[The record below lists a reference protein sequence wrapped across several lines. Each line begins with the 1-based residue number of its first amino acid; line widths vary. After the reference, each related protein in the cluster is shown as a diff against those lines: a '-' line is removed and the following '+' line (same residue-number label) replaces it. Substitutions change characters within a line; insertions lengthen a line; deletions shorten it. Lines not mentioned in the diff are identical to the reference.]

1 MYKDNNKEKVEN
13 LSKNKIKWIRS
24 FQLKKNRDEADV
36 FIVEGEKMIQEL
48 IEYYP
53 QSIDFLCVTKE
64 SDHFSKNNSLVNAV
78 ATTEELKSISSMK
91 NPNKSLA
98 VVKKLSLP
106 ATDSPFKIVL
116 DNIQDPGNMGTIL
129 RLADWFNVKEIICSH
144 ETVDIYNPKVVQASM
159 GAIFRIPVTYCN
171 LETYLSNYKGPIFG
185 ALLEG
190 QNIYKQKLIP
200 EGLLILGNEGN
211 GISEKIKP
219 FISDPI
225 TIPRFG
231 KAESLNVSIAT
242 GILLSDF
249 FRNS

>member
-1 MYKDNNKEKVEN
+1 MEN

-24 FQLKKNRDEADV
+24 FHLKKNRDEANV

-48 IEYYP
+48 IENFP
-53 QSIDFLCVTKE
+53 NSIDFLCVTKE
-64 SDHFSKNNSLVNAV
+64 SDHFSKNNSLVHAV
-78 ATTEELKSISSMK
+78 ATTEELKTISSMK

-98 VVKKLSLP
+98 IVKKLDVKPSK
-106 ATDSPFKIVL
+106 SSFKLVL

-129 RLADWFNVKEIICSH
+129 RLADWFNVKEIICSK

-159 GAIFRIPVTYCN
+159 GAIFRITVTYCD
-171 LETYLSNYKGPIFG
+171 LENYLTNFSGPIFG
-185 ALLEG
+185 ASLEG
-190 QNIYKQKLIP
+190 QNIYKQKLLP

-219 FISDPI
+219 FITDPI

>member
-1 MYKDNNKEKVEN
+1 MEN

-24 FQLKKNRDEADV
+24 FHLKKNRDEANV

-48 IEYYP
+48 IENFP
-53 QSIDFLCVTKE
+53 NSIDFLCVTKE
-64 SDHFSKNNSLVNAV
+64 SDHFSKNNSLVHAV
-78 ATTEELKSISSMK
+78 ATAEELKKISSMK

-98 VVKKLSLP
+98 IVKKLDVKPSK
-106 ATDSPFKIVL
+106 SSFKLVL

-129 RLADWFNVKEIICSH
+129 RLADWFNVKEIICSK

-159 GAIFRIPVTYCN
+159 GAIFRITVTYCE
-171 LETYLSNYKGPIFG
+171 LENYLTNFSGPIFG

-190 QNIYKQKLIP
+190 QNIYKQKLLP

-219 FISDPI
+219 FITDPI